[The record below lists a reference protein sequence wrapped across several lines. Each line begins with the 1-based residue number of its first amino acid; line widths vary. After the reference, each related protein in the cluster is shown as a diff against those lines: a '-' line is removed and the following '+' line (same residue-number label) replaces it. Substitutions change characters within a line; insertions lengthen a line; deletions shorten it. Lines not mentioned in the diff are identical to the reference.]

1 MVVPLARRY
10 LLSDK
15 LRLAISTGGVAFAV
29 LLIILIL
36 ALYRGI
42 YDQAGKFASDAPAD
56 LWVTQAGAPDP
67 AHGASILPASVIGDL
82 QKVPG
87 VAAVQP
93 LFGRTMEIGSQPN
106 TGNFGFV
113 IAIPEGPLQ
122 SDTAIAFGLSEV
134 PGPGEMVLS
143 NAAATTS
150 GLSKGQDIY
159 IGLSRYRVTDVAD
172 LTGSAFSG
180 SVVINAADAAVALGT
195 PDAYSFALVVV
206 TPRLSMTEIEAAIEH
221 EVPGTNA
228 LTRDAFADSTRR
240 EVKESFLPIVA
251 VLAGVA
257 FVVGLAVIALTM
269 YTSTVERVRDYGV
282 LKAVGAGSLQ
292 LFGLVLRQSL
302 LVAVLGFVA
311 GAVVGVLSATALES
325 AVPEFTTL
333 FRWQDACAVFF
344 AALGMSALASVV
356 PIRRVATID
365 PAVVFRA

>member
-1 MVVPLARRY
+1 VVVPLARRY

-29 LLIILIL
+29 LLIILIV

-42 YDQAGKFASDAPAD
+42 YDQAGRLASDAPTD
-56 LWVTQAGAPDP
+56 LWVTQAGAADP
-67 AHGASILPASVIGDL
+67 SHGTSILPATVIRDL
-82 QKVPG
+82 QNVPG
-87 VAAVQP
+87 VAVVQP
-93 LFGRTMEIGSQPN
+93 LFGRTMQIGSRPN
-106 TGNFGFV
+106 AGNFGFV

-122 SDTAIAFGLSEV
+122 SDTARAFGLPKV

-143 NAAATTS
+143 NAASEGT

-159 IGLSRYRVTDVAD
+159 IGIGRYRVTDIAD

-180 SVVINAADAAVALGT
+180 SVVINAADAAVAFGT

-206 TPRLSMTEIEAAIEH
+206 TPGSSLTDTEAAIERD
-221 EVPGTNA
+221 VPGTNA
-228 LTRDAFADSTRR
+228 LTRDAFADSTRQ
-240 EVKESFLPIVA
+240 EVKDSFLPIVG
-251 VLAGVA
+251 VLTGVA

-282 LKAVGAGSLQ
+282 LKAVGAGSWE
-292 LFGLVLRQSL
+292 LFALVLRQSL
-302 LVAVLGFVA
+302 FVAILGFVS
-311 GAVVGVLSATALES
+311 GVVAGVLAASVLES

-333 FRWQDACAVFF
+333 FRWQDALGVFI
-344 AALGMSALASVV
+344 AALVMSAAASVV
-356 PIRRVATID
+356 PIRRVASID